1 MIPVWSTACPDWAE
15 RLKKGLS
22 IIPDPIYPDEAA
34 HALAIF
40 KQLRIVDAPGS
51 PTFGESCAPW
61 VFDLVAALFGS
72 YDAQTGVRH
81 IKEVFILIPKKNS
94 KSTLAAGIMMTALL
108 LNWRQAAGYT
118 ILAPTVEVAANAFN
132 PARDMVRRDDDLDD
146 LCQVQTHIRTITHRV
161 TDTTL
166 KVVAADPNTVS
177 GIKSVGTLI
186 DELWLFG
193 KQCKAED
200 MLREAIGGLASRPE
214 GFVVYTTTQ
223 SNEPPA
229 GVFRQK
235 LQYARDVRDGKIHD
249 PHFLPVIFEHPPEM
263 VESGTNLL
271 MENLAMVNPNLG
283 YSVDEAFLYRE
294 YRKAREAGEETF
306 RGFMSKHANVEIG
319 LALRSDRWAG
329 ADFWEEQGRCIS
341 LDDILRRADVVTVG
355 IDGGGL
361 DDLLG
366 MYVIGRDRETREWL
380 GWGHAWAHETAVVR
394 RKSEA
399 SRFQDLVACGD
410 MTIVRRVGDD
420 TAEVAEYVRRIHEA
434 DVTLKRA
441 CSLLTVKSF
450 SEDERVITGIASTP
464 SPDRDGDILEP
475 EGAEFGSA
483 IPFLWQHDHSRP
495 VGQCTVRRVSEGLE
509 ITATLVKP
517 VPDMPSQLAARLD
530 EVWAAIKTGLV
541 RGLSVGFRPHEYTFL
556 DGGGLHFLRW
566 ELMEVSAV
574 TVPANAECTI
584 RTIKSYDRPFS
595 AASGNRKP
603 VVKIASSAGA
613 AAQSTT
619 VFHKE
624 KTIMNIG
631 EQIKSFENKRAALAA
646 SLEEV
651 MTKAAEEG
659 RTLDVEEEEH
669 YDNTAAE
676 IRQVDAH
683 LKRLRELEAGK
694 AATAQPVK
702 QAGNGNVA
710 AVASA
715 PVIRVEQKLD
725 KGIGFARFAKSL
737 AAAKGVRSEALEVAR
752 RQYPDDSRLH
762 HVLKSAVGAGTT
774 TDPQWAGS
782 LSEYQEYAQD
792 FIDYLRPQ
800 TIIGRFGQGGI
811 PALRQ
816 VPFNIRVHAQVSGGA
831 AGWVGE
837 GKAKPLTKFDFES
850 ITFSHAKV
858 SAIAVLTEELIRFS
872 SPAADALV
880 RNALAEAVVARLDTD
895 FVDPKKAAVA
905 DVSPASITHD
915 VKGTA
920 STGNP
925 DADAEAAFGQF
936 VAANLQPTGAVWLMS
951 STNALAL
958 SMRKNA
964 LGQKEYPDMT
974 LLGGSFQGLPVIVS
988 QYVGDQLVLVNAPDI
1003 YLADDGGVAV
1013 DMSRE
1018 ASLEMQSEPTG
1029 DSTTPSPVELV
1040 SMFQTGSVA
1049 IRAERWINWRRRRT
1063 AAVAVITGVNYG
1075 SASGG

>member
-22 IIPDPIYPDEAA
+22 IIPAPIYPDQAA

-193 KQCKAED
+193 KQYKAED

-263 VESGTNLL
+263 VESGAHLL

-294 YRKAREAGEETF
+294 YRKAREAGEEAF

-329 ADFWEEQGRCIS
+329 ADFWEQQGRRVS
-341 LDDILRRADVVTVG
+341 LDDILQRADVVTVG

-366 MYVIGRDRETREWL
+366 MYVTGRDRETREWL
-380 GWGHAWAHETAVVR
+380 GWGHAWVHETAVVR

-399 SRFQDLVACGD
+399 SRFQDFVACGD

-434 DVTLKRA
+434 E
-441 CSLLTVKSF
+441 LL
-450 SEDERVITGIASTP
+450 DHIGIDP
-464 SPDRDGDILEP
+464 SG
-475 EGAEFGSA
+475 
-483 IPFLWQHDHSRP
+483 
-495 VGQCTVRRVSEGLE
+495 VGQILDSLAEAG
-509 ITATLVKP
+509 I
-517 VPDMPSQLAARLD
+517 PDESVVGISQGWKLGG
-530 EVWAAIKTGLV
+530 AIKTTERKL
-541 RGLSVGFRPHEYTFL
+541 
-556 DGGGLHFLRW
+556 
-566 ELMEVSAV
+566 
-574 TVPANAECTI
+574 AE
-584 RTIKSYDRPFS
+584 
-595 AASGNRKP
+595 
-603 VVKIASSAGA
+603 
-613 AAQSTT
+613 
-619 VFHKE
+619 
-624 KTIMNIG
+624 
-631 EQIKSFENKRAALAA
+631 
-646 SLEEV
+646 
-651 MTKAAEEG
+651 
-659 RTLDVEEEEH
+659 
-669 YDNTAAE
+669 
-676 IRQVDAH
+676 
-683 LKRLRELEAGK
+683 
-694 AATAQPVK
+694 
-702 QAGNGNVA
+702 
-710 AVASA
+710 
-715 PVIRVEQKLD
+715 
-725 KGIGFARFAKSL
+725 
-737 AAAKGVRSEALEVAR
+737 GV
-752 RQYPDDSRLH
+752 
-762 HVLKSAVGAGTT
+762 
-774 TDPQWAGS
+774 
-782 LSEYQEYAQD
+782 
-792 FIDYLRPQ
+792 
-800 TIIGRFGQGGI
+800 
-811 PALRQ
+811 
-816 VPFNIRVHAQVSGGA
+816 
-831 AGWVGE
+831 
-837 GKAKPLTKFDFES
+837 
-850 ITFSHAKV
+850 
-858 SAIAVLTEELIRFS
+858 LI
-872 SPAADALV
+872 ALV